1 MTLLNGGSTGQAAG
15 GGLVRFVLRLVLLAA
30 GLVFA
35 ASLLVAML
43 LLAMVWVL
51 RAGWARLTGRPVT
64 PWVMRVDPR
73 AGWQRATRAG
83 PWAPAARAP
92 GPQQRATPADV
103 TDVEV
108 KDVVPREP
116 RA

>member
-1 MTLLNGGSTGQAAG
+1 MQLTLLNDGTAGRQAG
-15 GGLVRFVLRLVLLAA
+15 GGFSFSRFVLRLVLLAA

-35 ASLLVAML
+35 ASLLVVL
-43 LLAMVWVL
+43 LLLTTVWLL
-51 RAGWARLTGRPVT
+51 RAGWARITGQPVT

-73 AGWQRATRAG
+73 AGWRRATRSR
-83 PWAPAARAP
+83 P
-92 GPQQRATPADV
+92 QRATPADV

-108 KDVVPREP
+108 KDVVVKDP